1 MIKYRLICA
10 NEHEFDG
17 WFADMAAYDGQKA
30 DGLLA
35 CPHCDNKDVSKAIM
49 APTIGKKSNQ
59 QEADTMAGAEVEKDV
74 RAMMQK
80 MTAHVE
86 ENFDYVGNEFA
97 EEARKIHYGETPE
110 RDIYGET
117 SPDEARDLLEEG
129 VSVAPLPGVN
139 EKQKN

>member
-17 WFADMAAYDGQKA
+17 WFADMAAYDRQKA
-30 DGLLA
+30 DGLLT
-35 CPHCDNKDVSKAIM
+35 CPHCNHKDVSKAIM
-49 APTIGKKSNQ
+49 APAIGKKSNQ
-59 QEADTMAGAEVEKDV
+59 QEAGTHAVAEARKDV

-86 ENFDYVGNEFA
+86 ENFDYVGSEFA
-97 EEARKIHYGETPE
+97 EEARKIHYGEAAE

-129 VSVAPLPGVN
+129 VPVAPLPGVN